1 MRRHQRDTGRSL
13 SLKAHDIPTGEVG
26 QHTMRGGYHWR
37 WTAIALLA
45 LASPWNNAWSQ
56 QSPDAKSTTHDAPA
70 THLGKGYEAL
80 KLERYEEAASE
91 FRAALALDPKMVE
104 RAQFPLAVA
113 LFEMHK
119 DDEARRE
126 FEAVRTVIG
135 NHPNVLYYLGRLDL
149 NDGNLPGAIGHL
161 SQAAVKPPFP
171 DTAYYLGYA
180 YFKQDNLPAAEK
192 WLKEAARFD
201 PQDSRTQYQ
210 LAQVFRKEGKEDD
223 AKNAFARSEELRQHS
238 TRESQLK
245 LECSQKLD
253 QGSRED
259 AEAVCEQLYDP
270 DNAEKLTALGTI
282 YGQHGDLEAALKPL
296 QRAAEL
302 EPQSPQ
308 MQYNL
313 ALVYFQMGRFEEAR
327 EPLET
332 ALKRWPDLFQL
343 NSLYGAVL
351 VKLGEDRVAY
361 QALRHAYELNSQDK
375 GTGDLLYLTTLG
387 LGRKAQEAKQY
398 SEGLRYFVEA
408 AQVRPQEPAPHRYM
422 AEVYKAMGRV
432 TEAASEQQE
441 AEQLMKNLGQLK

>member
-1 MRRHQRDTGRSL
+1 MAL
-13 SLKAHDIPTGEVG
+13 
-26 QHTMRGGYHWR
+26 
-37 WTAIALLA
+37 ALLA
-45 LASPWNNAWSQ
+45 LASPWNHAWSQ
-56 QSPDAKSTTHDAPA
+56 QSPDEKSAIHDVSAK
-70 THLGKGYEAL
+70 HLGKGYEAL

-91 FRAALALDPKMVE
+91 FRAALALDPKLVE
-104 RAQFPLAVA
+104 RARFPLAVA

-126 FEAVRTVIG
+126 FEAVRAVIG
-135 NHPNVLYYLGRLDL
+135 DHPNVFYYLGRLDL
-149 NDGNLPGAIGHL
+149 TDGNLPGAIRNL

-180 YFKQDNLPAAEK
+180 YFKQENLAAAEK

-201 PQDSRTQYQ
+201 PQDARTQYQ
-210 LAQVFRKEGKEDD
+210 LALVFRKEGKEDD
-223 AKNAFARSEELRQHS
+223 AKKAFALSDELRQQS
-238 TRESQLK
+238 TKESQLK

-253 QGSRED
+253 QGLREEAD
-259 AEAVCEQLYDP
+259 AVCEQLYDP

-313 ALVYFQMGRFEEAR
+313 ALVYFQMSRFEEAR

-332 ALKRWPDLFQL
+332 AVKRWPDLFQL
-343 NSLYGAVL
+343 NALYGAVL
-351 VKLGEDRVAY
+351 AKLGEDTAAY
-361 QALRHAYELNSQDK
+361 RALRHAYELNSQDK

-398 SEGLRYFVEA
+398 SDGLKYFGEA
-408 AQVRPQEPAPHRYM
+408 AKVRPQEPAPHRYM
-422 AEVYKAMGRV
+422 AEVYAAMGRAA
-432 TEAASEQQE
+432 EATSEKQE
-441 AEQLMKNLGQLK
+441 AEQLMKNLGEMK

>member
-1 MRRHQRDTGRSL
+1 
-13 SLKAHDIPTGEVG
+13 
-26 QHTMRGGYHWR
+26 
-37 WTAIALLA
+37 
-45 LASPWNNAWSQ
+45 
-56 QSPDAKSTTHDAPA
+56 
-70 THLGKGYEAL
+70 
-80 KLERYEEAASE
+80 
-91 FRAALALDPKMVE
+91 
-104 RAQFPLAVA
+104 
-113 LFEMHK
+113 MHK
-119 DDEARRE
+119 DDEARHE

-223 AKNAFARSEELRQHS
+223 AKNAFARSEELRRHS

-253 QGSRED
+253 QGSREEAD
-259 AEAVCEQLYDP
+259 AVCEQLYDP

-313 ALVYFQMGRFEEAR
+313 ALVYFQMSRFEEAR

-332 ALKRWPDLFQL
+332 AVKRWPDLFQL

-398 SEGLRYFVEA
+398 SDGLRYFVEA

-422 AEVYKAMGRV
+422 AEVYTAMGRV
-432 TEAASEQQE
+432 AEATSEQQE
-441 AEQLMKNLGQLK
+441 AEQLMKNLGELK